1 MTYSDNDKRSNSSTE
16 PFIAAPRANKEK
28 IPLCDIKSL
37 DYLAEEILHTMR
49 FSGYCYNENGEHLFP
64 REDELHALIEEY
76 ANSIKE
82 NILEFR
88 ECTVFRELS
97 MHINGE
103 GYTRR
108 HLEKA
113 DAQTTDYISCDGML
127 LVW

>member
-37 DYLAEEILHTMR
+37 DYLAEEILHITR
-49 FSGYCYNENGEHLFP
+49 FSGYCYSESGEHLFSN
-64 REDELHALIEEY
+64 EDELPVLFEEY
-76 ANSIKE
+76 ANTIKE

-97 MHINGE
+97 MHNLCMLTVKDIKE
-103 GYTRR
+103 G
-108 HLEKA
+108 
-113 DAQTTDYISCDGML
+113 I
-127 LVW
+127 